1 MEINLISDT
10 ITKPTPEMLN
20 YMMKARVGDDVYKQD
35 GSTNEL
41 EIAVAEL
48 FGMEAA
54 LFFPSGTMANQVAI
68 KLHTQPGDHLICDKS
83 SHISMFEGGG
93 IAVHSGV
100 SCALIEGDRGRITA
114 EQVLENYNDP
124 NNVHLPITKLVCIE
138 NTTNLGGGACYE
150 LSEIER
156 IREVCNEKGLKMHL
170 DGARLW
176 NALVAKS
183 QHPSQFGAMFN
194 TISVC
199 FSKGLGAPVG
209 SVLLGSKE
217 DIKKA
222 IRLRKLMGGGMRQIG
237 YLTSAALFA
246 LKNNVG
252 RLQRDHFRAKQI
264 EMVLNKKIWVKE
276 VLPVQTNIVVFRLQ
290 EIAQNRV
297 FIDKLK
303 QKNISISDM
312 GGGWL
317 RMVTHLDYREVM
329 HEYVIEALTKL
340 EL

>member
-1 MEINLISDT
+1 M
-10 ITKPTPEMLN
+10 
-20 YMMKARVGDDVYKQD
+20 
-35 GSTNEL
+35 
-41 EIAVAEL
+41 
-48 FGMEAA
+48 
-54 LFFPSGTMANQVAI
+54 
-68 KLHTQPGDHLICDKS
+68 
-83 SHISMFEGGG
+83 
-93 IAVHSGV
+93 
-100 SCALIEGDRGRITA
+100 
-114 EQVLENYNDP
+114 
-124 NNVHLPITKLVCIE
+124 CIE

>member
-20 YMMKARVGDDVYKQD
+20 YMLKARVGDDVYKQD

-54 LFFPSGTMANQVAI
+54 LFFPTGTMANQVAI
-68 KLHTQPGDHLICDKS
+68 KLHTNAGDQLICDRT
-83 SHISMFEGGG
+83 SHIYAFEGGG
-93 IAVHSGV
+93 PAFHSGV
-100 SCALIEGDRGRITA
+100 TCALIDGDRGRITA
-114 EQVLENYNDP
+114 DQVLEVYTDNSNFHYP
-124 NNVHLPITKLVCIE
+124 PTTLVCLE
-138 NTTNLGGGACYE
+138 NTTNKGGGACYD
-150 LSEIER
+150 LSEIEK
-156 IREVCNEKGLKMHL
+156 IREVCSEKGMKLHL

-183 QHPSQFGAMFN
+183 QHPAHFGALFD

-209 SVLLGSKE
+209 SVLIGSKE
-217 DIKKA
+217 DIQKA
-222 IRLRKLMGGGMRQIG
+222 TRWRKVMGGGMRQTG
-237 YLTSAALFA
+237 YLAAAALYA
-246 LKNNVG
+246 LKNNVS

-264 EMVLNKKIWVKE
+264 ELLLNKKEWVKE
-276 VLPVQTNIVVFRLQ
+276 VLPVQTNIVVFRLV
-290 EIAQNRV
+290 EMNNNKV
-297 FIDKLK
+297 LFDKLK
-303 QKNISISDM
+303 QKNIAISDM

-317 RMVTHLDYREVM
+317 RLVTHLDYREVM
-329 HEYVIEALTKL
+329 HEYVMEALSKL